1 MISSFYVTDPTD
13 WKRASALSLPQG
25 LGVTTGGVLLSLF
38 GSKIRRW
45 QWQHTGAITVMVLFG
60 SLLALG
66 NPNNMVMMIAFLFL
80 SLVGYGWAI
89 YLCIA
94 ITQMGVEQEELG
106 LAGGL
111 SGCVRYAGG
120 TSKLFNIFKLTCT
133 VD

>member
-1 MISSFYVTDPTD
+1 MISAFYVEDPTD

-25 LGVTTGGVLLSLF
+25 LGVTTGGVLLSIF

-45 QWQHTGAITVMVLFG
+45 HWQHTCAITVMVLFG

-66 NPNNMVMMIAFLFL
+66 NPNNMGMMIAFLFL

-94 ITQMGVEQEELG
+94 ISQMGVEQEELG
-106 LAGGL
+106 LSGGL
-111 SGCVRYAGG
+111 SGCVRFAGG
-120 TSKLFNIFKLTCT
+120 TSEFSNTICN
-133 VD
+133 